1 MGWRVYAG
9 NIAAGLPKPL
19 SHFGT
24 CAERESSVP
33 WCLASCAYPNDC
45 TIPDVIFEV
54 LRSKPDLVATEDTE
68 GKEEAVK
75 DTGVPQIR
83 KHDDAGLDSF

>member
-1 MGWRVYAG
+1 MGWRVDAG
-9 NIAAGLPKPL
+9 NGAGGLPKPF

-24 CAERESSVP
+24 CSERESSVS
-33 WCLASCAYPNDC
+33 WCLAS
-45 TIPDVIFEV
+45 
-54 LRSKPDLVATEDTE
+54 PDLVATEDTE

-83 KHDDAGLDSF
+83 KHDDE